1 MIVVPIDPIISHVGN
16 FAVRWY
22 ALIVMS
28 ALFIG
33 LWIAAREAERRGFK
47 KEDIY
52 DGALWVVGA
61 GLIGARLFHVID
73 HWPEAFAANPVRVLY
88 IWEGGLAIWGGMIG
102 GLAAI
107 LVLVRRRGWKLF
119 SLLDSIVPGLVLGQ
133 GLGRLA
139 CVITGDAVGKP
150 TTGPFGLA
158 YVSPNAMVPQL
169 GVYYTPTPVYEM
181 IMDVSIFALLW
192 RLRKRNIPEGA
203 LFFLYLILYSA
214 GRFIITFWSA
224 YPIVVFGLN
233 QAQLISLAA
242 LTIGLPSLAILW
254 NRRKMDARQTARLFI
269 SG

>member
-1 MIVVPIDPIISHVGN
+1 MIVVPIDPIIFHVGN

-47 KEDIY
+47 KDEIY
-52 DGALWVVGA
+52 DSAIWVIAA
-61 GLIGARLFHVID
+61 GVIGARLFHVID
-73 HWPEAFAANPVRVLY
+73 HWGDEFAANPVRVLY
-88 IWEGGLAIWGGMIG
+88 IWEGGLAIWGAMIG

-107 LVLVRRRGWKLF
+107 LVLVRLRGWQLF
-119 SLLDSIVPGLVLGQ
+119 PLLDAIAPGMILGQ

-150 TTGPFGLA
+150 TTSPFGLA
-158 YVSPNAMVPQL
+158 YVSPHAMVPQL
-169 GVYYTPTPVYEM
+169 GVYYTPTPIYEM
-181 IMDVSIFALLW
+181 IVDVSIFALLW
-192 RLRKRNIPEGA
+192 RLRKRKFPDGT

-224 YPIVVFGLN
+224 YPIVVFGFN
-233 QAQLISLAA
+233 QAQLLSLAA

-254 NRRKMDARQTARLFI
+254 NRMKRDARRAARF
-269 SG
+269 SPGG